1 MATVAAKLTVAE
13 FERQYGQEKPYYEY
27 WHGEAIPKS
36 MPNTVH
42 GLLQII
48 IAALLRQAGYRA
60 GSEVKLKIDPFF
72 HPVPDLIADRSALE
86 APYPTKALEI
96 VVEILSEDDPYSR
109 IMRKLRTYESW
120 GFQHIYLVDPAT
132 RTVSRW
138 HDHRLEEANDLA
150 AIPVERVWSSLD
162 QELS

>member
-109 IMRKLRTYESW
+109 IMTNCVPTSRG
-120 GFQHIYLVDPAT
+120 GFNIYTWSIPPLAPYLVGT
-132 RTVSRW
+132 ITGWKRQTISRPF
-138 HDHRLEEANDLA
+138 L
-150 AIPVERVWSSLD
+150 
-162 QELS
+162 